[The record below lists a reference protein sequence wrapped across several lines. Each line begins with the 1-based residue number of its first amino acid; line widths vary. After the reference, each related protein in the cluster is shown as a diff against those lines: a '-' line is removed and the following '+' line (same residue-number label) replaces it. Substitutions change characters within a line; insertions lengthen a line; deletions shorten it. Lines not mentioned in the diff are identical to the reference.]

1 VKRMPG
7 GSAAGR
13 PAVTAGVDIVSV
25 ARIDDLVRRW
35 GDRFLRRL
43 YTDREIAYC
52 MAKTFPA
59 RSLAARFA
67 AKEAFFKAVAPLRPG
82 GIDHKS
88 IEVVTGRAGAPAIRP
103 HGPATRALGSRVTSL
118 SLSHEREFAVALVV
132 TSRGGAAARPRP
144 SGAGAANAR
153 QGRRRPRAACGP
165 KEGPMIRWSAPA
177 RCADRP
183 GHHT

>member
-1 VKRMPG
+1 MPG
-7 GSAAGR
+7 GSAAGP

-88 IEVVTGRAGAPAIRP
+88 IEVVTGRGGAPAIRP

-118 SLSHEREFAVALVV
+118 RLSHAREFAVALVV
-132 TSRGGAAARPRP
+132 TSPGRP
-144 SGAGAANAR
+144 SRAPAPVRRGAANA
-153 QGRRRPRAACGP
+153 GKGVAGPGPRAA
-165 KEGPMIRWSAPA
+165 RRRA
-177 RCADRP
+177 R
-183 GHHT
+183 